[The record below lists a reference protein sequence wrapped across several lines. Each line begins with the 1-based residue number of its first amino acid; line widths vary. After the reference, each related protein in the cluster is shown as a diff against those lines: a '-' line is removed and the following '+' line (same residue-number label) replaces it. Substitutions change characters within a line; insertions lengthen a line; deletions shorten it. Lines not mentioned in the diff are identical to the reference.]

1 MVLVLKFISDTNEG
15 NRLQFWPARTISN
28 RGILGCVHVFDLV
41 LLSGSKLN
49 ERYWLQL
56 LFHFIV
62 FISLVATFIGMSCFR
77 CFRFYCDTFSYCTS
91 TKTFALGFQKWLDN
105 DWVFSGVFGR
115 LYLVLSTRFLHGVNF
130 SWIARLFIFFDDIK
144 FCSTVSSVVFLVCSV
159 KMFIFF
165 NHRFL

>member
-91 TKTFALGFQKWLDN
+91 TKTFALGFQKWPDN
-105 DWVFSGVFGR
+105 DWVFSGVFWQIIPR
-115 LYLVLSTRFLHGVNF
+115 FVDTISAWSEFFTNCSFVYLFWRHQ
-130 SWIARLFIFFDDIK
+130 IF
-144 FCSTVSSVVFLVCSV
+144 STVSSVVILVCFM
-159 KMFIFF
+159 KMLVLFYHSI
-165 NHRFL
+165 L